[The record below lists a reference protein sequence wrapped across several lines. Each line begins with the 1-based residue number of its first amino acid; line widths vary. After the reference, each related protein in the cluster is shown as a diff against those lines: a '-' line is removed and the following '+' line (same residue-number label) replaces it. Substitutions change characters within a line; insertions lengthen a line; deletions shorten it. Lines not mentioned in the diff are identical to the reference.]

1 MDHSKSRKLSKI
13 KKNIFTTH
21 RSHFFYFQKWRN
33 FRKGVGILRTC
44 QVRHIAN
51 MMGPHKACLKLLWE
65 ACKHVQV
72 AKLRKKFFWAQEN
85 CKRVPK
91 ICAKLKHLRLMHPCQ
106 VSLPTR
112 WYFKVCT
119 SLSKSSIWVN
129 NATWAALSAKPP
141 EGWLAPSPNRCT
153 APRKRNR
160 PASLGGHDY
169 LS

>member
-33 FRKGVGILRTC
+33 FRKGVVLLRTC

-72 AKLRKKFFWAQEN
+72 AKLRKKVFWAQEN

-91 ICAKLKHLRLMHPCQ
+91 ICTKLKHLRLIPRGCCQ
-106 VSLPTR
+106 YHTHGCLCLHIDANTCYSTS
-112 WYFKVCT
+112 KGVCER
-119 SLSKSSIWVN
+119 SMSKN
-129 NATWAALSAKPP
+129 
-141 EGWLAPSPNRCT
+141 
-153 APRKRNR
+153 
-160 PASLGGHDY
+160 
-169 LS
+169 